1 MELLSETKRA
11 ASDRRASRERSNPLY
26 ERAACTAGDDRSI
39 HSINLTPPREQPK
52 PIVLTAKLDIDSR
65 TLAQSMS
72 QAIAELLENSMNAPS
87 MNGASLFNN
96 NGANPEV

>member
-1 MELLSETKRA
+1 MNFYGG
-11 ASDRRASRERSNPLY
+11 SDHSS
-26 ERAACTAGDDRSI
+26 RSI
-39 HSINLTPPREQPK
+39 NFVPPQQQQSK

-72 QAIAELLENSMNAPS
+72 QAIAELLENSHNAPS